1 MASSDSKM
9 VTVVVVPEKEKRKE
23 VKKAENLVQKD
34 RKRQVLCYL
43 QVHQMPDAE
52 QKELVYEEGQSY

>member
-43 QVHQMPDAE
+43 QVHQMPDDE
-52 QKELVYEEGQSY
+52 QKELDYDEGQSY